1 MNDEEQ
7 KHVVYERQV
16 SCRQKEMGS
25 DEIVLE
31 AGATLTNSEL
41 IQEYKRVHE
50 DGTAEDFDKKAD
62 VARIR
67 QETIVEVKDRLR
79 REMEKKLFKEQQE
92 RYRVE
97 LEKNTVEGYLRE
109 VSHILME
116 LIKADCSAAGHRVS
130 GNEGPGFLAG
140 WLTAKL
146 NMPVGGGTAEDILQ
160 ADKEWH
166 EVAYDEEA
174 WSCED

>member
-7 KHVVYERQV
+7 KHAGCECQIAC
-16 SCRQKEMGS
+16 SQKEMGS
-25 DEIVLE
+25 GEIVLE

-62 VARIR
+62 AARIR
-67 QETIVEVKDRLR
+67 QVTIDEVKDSLR
-79 REMEKKLFKEQQE
+79 KEMETKVFQERQE
-92 RYRVE
+92 RYKAE
-97 LEKNTVEGYLRE
+97 LAKNEAEEILRE

-116 LIKADCSAAGHRVS
+116 LVKAGCSNVRLRVS
-130 GNEGPGFLAG
+130 GKEGPGFLAG

-146 NMPVGGGTAEDILQ
+146 NMPVGGVTAEDILQ
-160 ADKEWH
+160 ADKEWR
-166 EVAYDEEA
+166 EVTYDEEA
-174 WSCED
+174 GD